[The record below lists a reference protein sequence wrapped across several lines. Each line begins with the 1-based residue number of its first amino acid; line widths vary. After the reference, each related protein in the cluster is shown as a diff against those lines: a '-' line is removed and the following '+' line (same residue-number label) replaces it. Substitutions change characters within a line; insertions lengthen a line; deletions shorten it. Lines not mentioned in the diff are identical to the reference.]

1 MIKKKKFNF
10 KQKSMN
16 INGLDDL
23 FKTDKKILTV
33 PNNLKETN
41 NTDNLLTD
49 WTPEEAAKVLGK
61 SVRTIRRLLQDG
73 TLKGY
78 KTKGLRRDEWRI
90 YPLCNSDGQEP
101 SDKYQSDMQSISNQ
115 EVLLLTDLKTKIEAL
130 EHKLEA
136 SSYRIGYLEAQ
147 LQNKEEQ
154 LKLITDNQLKS
165 NWFKTIISQFKKHS
179 LP

>member
-1 MIKKKKFNF
+1 MIKKKKSSF
-10 KQKSMN
+10 KQKSIN

-23 FKTDKKILTV
+23 FKTDKKTLIV
-33 PNNLKETN
+33 PNNLKETK

-73 TLKGY
+73 TLNGY

-90 YPLCNSDGQEP
+90 YPLGHSDGQKP
-101 SDKYQSDMQSISNQ
+101 SEKYQSDIQSISKQ
-115 EVLLLTDLKTKIEAL
+115 DPAVTELKTKIETL
-130 EHKLEA
+130 EHKLE
-136 SSYRIGYLEAQ
+136 SSLYRIGYLEAQ

-154 LKLITDNQLKS
+154 LKLITDNQPKS
-165 NWFKTIISQFKKHS
+165 SWFKGIISQFNNHK
-179 LP
+179 L